1 MGLTIHYFAQIRDLD
16 LLPQLE
22 DEIEDICRS
31 LEWPSRR
38 VDAVVDVPSQYVPL
52 EPGALNGSTPVH
64 LKGISFTPPDSE
76 SVSLVFTKT
85 GRLTTTFKMI
95 VADSMFE
102 VSPEFVYGAFTK
114 TQFAGP
120 DVHVAIV
127 KLLKYL
133 DKKYFADIQV
143 EDEGRFW
150 ETMDR
155 EVLLQQFDSYNKALD
170 SVAET
175 LSNFKGGTPD
185 SAAKLADQLEELLK
199 KKLGGGE

>member
-1 MGLTIHYFAQIRDLD
+1 MGLTIHYSAQIRHLN
-16 LLPQLE
+16 LLPQLT

-52 EPGALNGSTPVH
+52 EPDALNGNTPVH
-64 LKGISFTPPDSE
+64 LRGISFTPPDSE

-95 VADSMFE
+95 IADSMYE
-102 VSPEFVYGAFTK
+102 AGPDLVYGAFTK

-120 DVHVAIV
+120 EVHMAIV

-133 DKKYFADIQV
+133 EKKYFADMQV
-143 EDEGRFW
+143 EDEGRYW
-150 ETMDR
+150 ETMDQ
-155 EVLLQQFDSYNKALD
+155 EVLLQQFDTYNKALD
-170 SVAET
+170 SVAAALE
-175 LSNFKGGTPD
+175 SYNGVVPN
-185 SAAKLADQLEELLK
+185 SAAELAEQLEELLK
-199 KKLGGGE
+199 RKLGE